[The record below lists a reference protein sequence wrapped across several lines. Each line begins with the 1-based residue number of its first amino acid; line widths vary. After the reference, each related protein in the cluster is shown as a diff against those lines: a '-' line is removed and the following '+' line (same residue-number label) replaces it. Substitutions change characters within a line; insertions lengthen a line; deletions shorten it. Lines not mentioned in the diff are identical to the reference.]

1 MGSDEGKVLVDDNHT
16 CSFTENRIPDKLE
29 LTLSN
34 MSGILLFSMFI
45 SHMVVPS
52 PAETPSSL
60 PTSHYIVNAT
70 FLQVIV
76 AALAEAAS
84 LTAYRSFSM
93 MNATLMNAT
102 WAGMGYN
109 GGV

>member
-1 MGSDEGKVLVDDNHT
+1 MVLIADDHYG
-16 CSFTENRIPDKLE
+16 SFTENRIPDKLE

-45 SHMVVPS
+45 SP
-52 PAETPSSL
+52 
-60 PTSHYIVNAT
+60 
-70 FLQVIV
+70 VIV

-84 LTAYRSFSM
+84 LTAYRSIYV
-93 MNATLMNAT
+93 MNATFVNASCG
-102 WAGMGYN
+102 WMGYN